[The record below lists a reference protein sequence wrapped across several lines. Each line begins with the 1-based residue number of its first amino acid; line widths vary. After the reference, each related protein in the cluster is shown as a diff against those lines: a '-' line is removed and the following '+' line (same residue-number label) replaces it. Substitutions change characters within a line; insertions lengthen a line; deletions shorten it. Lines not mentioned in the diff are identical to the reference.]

1 MSSARQAAVVR
12 HRHRQRGRGVA
23 RVEVQLLASD
33 VALIRELAAALRGD
47 PERARELRGAIGEAL
62 RPLHGTLLDSLRCD
76 LPDAVLDEALAR
88 SRALPRTVSL

>member
-1 MSSARQAAVVR
+1 MRSAPHEAVSR
-12 HRHRQRGRGVA
+12 YRRRQRGRGVA
-23 RVEVQLLASD
+23 RVEVQLLACD

-62 RPLHGTLLDSLRCD
+62 RPPHGSLLDSLRCD

-88 SRALPRTVSL
+88 PRELPRDLAL